1 MGARVGRRQRN
12 GQLLQAVHM
21 DQPHGADA
29 ALPDILE
36 SEPDL
41 RLLDWKV
48 STQSSYLHLRILSV
62 INIPKRLTFYLR
74 ELESFRRQ
82 TCLGLC
88 YVNIEKCLSC
98 LIIATIIHL

>member
-48 STQSSYLHLRILSV
+48 STHSSYLHLRTLSV
-62 INIPKRLTFYLR
+62 INIPKRLTFYL
-74 ELESFRRQ
+74 S
-82 TCLGLC
+82 
-88 YVNIEKCLSC
+88 
-98 LIIATIIHL
+98 